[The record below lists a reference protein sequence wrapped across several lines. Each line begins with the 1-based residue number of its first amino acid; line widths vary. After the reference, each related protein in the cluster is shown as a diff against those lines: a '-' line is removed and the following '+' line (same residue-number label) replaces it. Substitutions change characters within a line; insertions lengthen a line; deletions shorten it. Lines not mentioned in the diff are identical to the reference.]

1 MKKQISYICD
11 SIAVGWMFTSGF
23 TFNPRSK
30 ATNIGYLFFAKL
42 KVLSSLTKT
51 EIKRPPI
58 YKQCA
63 LEQALNADEH

>member
-11 SIAVGWMFTSGF
+11 SIAEGWMFASGLH
-23 TFNPRSK
+23 SILAK

-58 YKQCA
+58 YKKCA

>member
-42 KVLSSLTKT
+42 IVLSCSKQRTLF
-51 EIKRPPI
+51 IG
-58 YKQCA
+58 YKKA
-63 LEQALNADEH
+63 FGAAYGWNFV